1 MGPQAKRRKVASA
14 VEEISFDPTAR
25 HDFLTGFHKRKQ
37 QRIKLAQEYAEK
49 KAREDKREERKKIRE
64 NRTAE
69 IQQALD
75 ESRKMLQ
82 QARGSVSGSESDSES
97 EDEWEGFEEPIP
109 VDHEAE
115 YIDEDK
121 YTTVTVEEMGTTRD
135 DLRSNKEYSPAGDEV
150 DHKTTTNSSTG
161 KNDKPVKPRQKVN
174 SEKKRKK
181 KFRYESKAERKLTQ
195 RKERMS
201 NRKHA
206 RSRQES

>member
-1 MGPQAKRRKVASA
+1 
-14 VEEISFDPTAR
+14 
-25 HDFLTGFHKRKQ
+25 
-37 QRIKLAQEYAEK
+37 
-49 KAREDKREERKKIRE
+49 
-64 NRTAE
+64 
-69 IQQALD
+69 
-75 ESRKMLQ
+75 MLQ
-82 QARGSVSGSESDSES
+82 QARDSVSGSESDSDS

-121 YTTVTVEEMGTTRD
+121 YTTVTVEEMGTTKD
-135 DLRSNKEYSPAGDEV
+135 DFRGNKEYSPTGDDV
-150 DHKTTTNSSTG
+150 DQKTASSTG
-161 KNDKPVKPRQKVN
+161 KIDKPAKPRQKAN

-181 KFRYESKAERKLTQ
+181 KFRYESKAERKIPQ